1 MIIKGIILGLFFIVL
16 SGCAS
21 FIANEI
27 TSPQGSKVKGN
38 ISEWAV
44 PREMCDSNLYCI
56 TAIGLDHLEAANHS
70 LSLDFNINDKRKIWR
85 FEANNYDSKNAKPLT
100 GHLILLFAGYSQP
113 TEILYIHQR
122 WLKLITGAE
131 VLVVPSADKSAQFKF
146 GLDYTSAV
154 VAEIKRLQP
163 TTVHLIG
170 FSMGAVAASEIA
182 QQLDNARLYL
192 IAPMTDFEHS
202 AQAIWDIL
210 YRDKLYAAFIS
221 PDTLSQAIQLV
232 YQKANVTPAEIDV
245 VAKLDDVGSPTF
257 IYVSKSDRVVDVAAW
272 NKANNQ
278 RIYKRIYQQLNHLEM
293 MALFKQEFM
302 ADFVSDLLERTVS
315 IREIEA
321 LGILCDA
328 DDTNCLSQ
336 LPE

>member
-1 MIIKGIILGLFFIVL
+1 MIIKGIIVGLFFLAL

-27 TSPQGSKVKGN
+27 TSPRGSKVKGN

-44 PREMCDSNLYCI
+44 PKEMCDNNLYCI
-56 TAIGLDHLEAANHS
+56 TAIGLDHLEAAKHS
-70 LSLDFNINDKRKIWR
+70 LSFDYNISDKRKVWR
-85 FEANNYDSKNAKPLT
+85 FEANNHNSKNAKPLT
-100 GHLILLFAGYSQP
+100 DHLILLFAGYGQP

-146 GLDYTSAV
+146 GLDYTSAI
-154 VAEIKRLQP
+154 VAEVERLQP
-163 TTVHLIG
+163 TKVHLIG
-170 FSMGAVAASEIA
+170 FSMGAVAASEIG

-210 YRDKLYAAFIS
+210 HRDKLYAAFIS
-221 PDTLSQAIQLV
+221 QDTLSQAIQLV
-232 YQKANVTPAEIDV
+232 YQKANVTPAEIDL
-245 VAKLDDVGSPTF
+245 VAKLDDVRSPTF
-257 IYVSKSDRVVDVAAW
+257 IYLSKSDRVVDVAAW

-278 RIYKRIYQQLNHLEM
+278 SIYKRIYEQLNHLEM
-293 MALFKQEFM
+293 MVLFKQEFM

-315 IREIEA
+315 ISEIET

-328 DDTNCLSQ
+328 NDTNCFKQ
-336 LPE
+336 

>member
-1 MIIKGIILGLFFIVL
+1 MAL

-131 VLVVPSADKSAQFKF
+131 VLVVPSADKSEKFKF

-170 FSMGAVAASEIA
+170 FSMGAVAASEIG

-210 YRDKLYAAFIS
+210 HRDKLYAAFIS
-221 PDTLSQAIQLV
+221 QDTLSQAIQLV

-257 IYVSKSDRVVDVAAW
+257 IYVSQNDRVVDAAAW
-272 NKANNQ
+272 NKTNNQLIYQ
-278 RIYKRIYQQLNHLEM
+278 RIYEQLNHLEM

-315 IREIEA
+315 ISEIET